1 MPRRSRAAILPTNLL
16 ALQNLLKREPAS
28 YRDEFLQQLEHYRTQ
43 LQILRGSPAT
53 AKSGEFGELVSFIAQ
68 VSLCFPQETAEF
80 PADVAGLLRN
90 HKLLDVDLRDRLVQT
105 LALLRNKGVLSSAE
119 LLRTLVPIL
128 SATESKSL
136 RALIY
141 STVVAVVKAENQKG
155 RNHVFNKLVQAMLFE
170 MVQST
175 AGDGAGLWAVR
186 LTKEMWQKHV
196 WQGDGRAVE
205 ICKDAAL
212 SLELKVMLAGIYF
225 FLGVDNGEEESSE
238 DEGPDLRKLQHQAGI
253 NKTSKN
259 RRQQVLRAMK
269 ADKKKRRGGDTKENV
284 NFPAIQLLHDPQGFA
299 EKLFSQHLTSKR
311 PLSFE
316 YRLLALSL
324 LSRLIAAHKLTL
336 LSLYSHVLK
345 WVSPHQRDVTK
356 VLASLAGAVHEF
368 VPPEVVEPAVKKIAN
383 EFCTAGVNP
392 EVVCAGL
399 NTIREIAA
407 RQPEAIDATLLS
419 DLIEYKTS
427 KDKGVNTAARG
438 LIALFRT
445 VAPEM
450 LPKKERGKTA
460 SMQVSDGTAPKLQFG
475 VERGVTRGIEG
486 LEGLDDEEDEDADEE
501 AWDQFEV
508 ESVSSDD
515 QGWTNVE
522 SDADIDFS
530 DSDDEGEKDDE
541 KAIKP
546 VVVLSESI
554 ATKRILTP
562 ADLKKLAEAK
572 GTQQS
577 QQRDGPQDYLE
588 AGDITGPHVKRG
600 RDDKAARLASV
611 AEGREGRDAFGSH
624 KKRRTEEGRSTTNR
638 EKARKKNFAMAKN
651 SRDVRLKQGR
661 KLTIKRKELRAHL
674 DRSKRGG
681 RRGNR

>member
-16 ALQNLLKREPAS
+16 ALQNLLRREPAS
-28 YRDEFLQQLEHYRTQ
+28 YRDEFLQQLEHYKTQ
-43 LQILRGSPAT
+43 LRILRADPGSKA
-53 AKSGEFGELVSFIAQ
+53 ASGEFADLVSFIAH
-68 VSLCFPQETAEF
+68 VSACFPTETAGF
-80 PADVAGLLRN
+80 PSDVALLLQSHR
-90 HKLLDVDLRDRLVQT
+90 LLDADLRDRLVQT
-105 LALLRNKGVLSSAE
+105 LSLLRNKGVLSSIDLIKTLFPILASTE
-119 LLRTLVPIL
+119 SRTLRTLV
-128 SATESKSL
+128 
-136 RALIY
+136 Y
-141 STVVAVVKAENQKG
+141 STVVAAVRSENIKS
-155 RNHVFNKLVQAMLFE
+155 RNHVFNKQVQAILFE
-170 MVQST
+170 MVS
-175 AGDGAGLWAVR
+175 ANGAGGAWAVR
-186 LTKEMWQKHV
+186 LAKEMWQKSV
-196 WQGDGRAVE
+196 WQGDARCVE

-212 SLELKVMLAGIYF
+212 CVDVKVMLAGIHF
-225 FLGVDNGEEESSE
+225 FLGVDNADDESSD
-238 DEGPDLRKLQHQAGI
+238 DEGPDLRRLQHQAGI

-269 ADKKKRRGGDTKENV
+269 HDKRKRRADTKENV

-299 EKLFSQHLTSKR
+299 ERLYATHLTSKR
-311 PLSFE
+311 PLAFE
-316 YRLLALSL
+316 HRLLVLSL

-336 LSLYSHVLK
+336 LSLYSHLLR

-356 VLASLAGAVHEF
+356 VLASLAGAVHDL
-368 VPPEVVEPAVKKIAN
+368 VPPEVVEPAVKKVAN

-407 RQPEAIDATLLS
+407 RQPLALDPTLLS

-438 LIALFRT
+438 LIALFRQ
-445 VAPEM
+445 VAPEL

-460 SMQVSDGTAPKLQFG
+460 SLQVSDGSAPQLRFG
-475 VERGVTRGIEG
+475 IERGVTRGID
-486 LEGLDDEEDEDADEE
+486 GLDGLQSEGESEDDDA
-501 AWDQFEV
+501 AWDQFET

-515 QGWTNVE
+515 QGWTNVD
-522 SDADIDFS
+522 SDADIEFS
-530 DSDDEGEKDDE
+530 DSDDERSERPKVTLGESV
-541 KAIKP
+541 A
-546 VVVLSESI
+546 
-554 ATKRILTP
+554 ARRILTP
-562 ADLKKLAEAK
+562 ADLKKLAELK
-572 GTQQS
+572 KEGKEI
-577 QQRDGPQDYLE
+577 PEYLD

-624 KKRRTEEGRSTTNR
+624 KRRRTEEGRSTTNK